1 MEQKT
6 PTMPEKTAI
15 QRFKQ
20 LILSLLAGLVG
31 VQSNKNRETD
41 FSQGNIWVFIIG
53 GVVLTVLFVVFL
65 VLLVRF
71 LAP

>member
-1 MEQKT
+1 
-6 PTMPEKTAI
+6 MPEKTAI